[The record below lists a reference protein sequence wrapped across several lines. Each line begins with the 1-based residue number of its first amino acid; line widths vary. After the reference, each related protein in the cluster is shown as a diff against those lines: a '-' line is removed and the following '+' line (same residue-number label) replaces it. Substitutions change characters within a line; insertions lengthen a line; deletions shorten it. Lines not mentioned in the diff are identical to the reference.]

1 VLNVTAMA
9 NVIVWDLETIPDLR
23 GYAAA
28 NGLVGKTDEEIR
40 AAMAT
45 SSRSTSTIP
54 LSASGR
60 WLPTATTVVPGPS
73 MPLAPR
79 MLATAPRRH

>member
-1 VLNVTAMA
+1 MFS
-9 NVIVWDLETIPDLR
+9 VIVWDLETIPDLR

-60 WLPTATTVVPGPS
+60 WLPTGKTVAPGPS
-73 MPLAPR
+73 MRLAPH
-79 MLATAPRRH
+79 MLATALKRR

>member
-1 VLNVTAMA
+1 MI

-45 SSRSTSTIP
+45 SSRSTSTTRS
-54 LSASGR
+54 SASGR
-60 WLPTATTVVPGPS
+60 WLPTGKTVVPGRSTPS
-73 MPLAPR
+73 GHLMS
-79 MLATAPRRH
+79 ATALRRH